1 MDAAAVQP
9 GIDLWMT
16 VCQQANQ
23 REEIGSS
30 GVKID
35 SHGIGW

>member
-9 GIDLWMT
+9 GIDLEMA

-23 REEIGSS
+23 REEIGSD

-35 SHGIGW
+35 YHGNSR

>member
-9 GIDLWMT
+9 GIDLGMGA
-16 VCQQANQ
+16 CQQANQ
-23 REEIGSS
+23 REEMGSV

-35 SHGIGW
+35 YNGNGW